1 MTHPLAAFAITTGN
15 LIADSHRSI
24 ATLAITTLLKTGGEA
39 SVDVLMKKIT
49 SFVTEIS
56 DELKVR

>member
-1 MTHPLAAFAITTGN
+1 MTHPVAVTITIEN
-15 LIADSHRSI
+15 LIADSLRSI